1 MDAVTFAPLVA
12 ALLLLLISFPVHE
25 AAHATAAWKLGDGH
39 ARALGRVSL
48 DPRRHIDPLGA
59 VLLLLS
65 ALSGGGM
72 IGWAKPTPV
81 MAQSLRG
88 GSLGWAIVAVA
99 GPLSNLLLAVVAAV
113 LLGET
118 RRKDRVV
125 GEAEQLLLALEPAA
139 TDERR
144 VAHHQAA
151 VAVLGED
158 QVGRFVHH
166 GLQQA
171 RRILPRPGAF
181 SQERRQLRI
190 GLAYRLVLAGALAEL
205 VPGGEEKP
213 PARQRLAT
221 LARQGSG

>member
-48 DPRRHIDPLGA
+48 DPRRHIDPFGA
-59 VLLLLS
+59 GLLLLS

-99 GPLSNLLLAVVAAV
+99 GPLSNLFLAVVAAALYRLIGSPPSTDLIGLLIVYFTYFNTGLLFLNLLPIPPFDGRALLTGVLALVSPRLADAVEGLTSSRFAFPVVIV
-113 LLGET
+113 LLFFTPLGS
-118 RRKDRVV
+118 
-125 GEAEQLLLALEPAA
+125 LLGDLS
-139 TDERR
+139 
-144 VAHHQAA
+144 
-151 VAVLGED
+151 
-158 QVGRFVHH
+158 F
-166 GLQQA
+166 GLTEF
-171 RRILPRPGAF
+171 L
-181 SQERRQLRI
+181 L
-190 GLAYRLVLAGALAEL
+190 
-205 VPGGEEKP
+205 
-213 PARQRLAT
+213 
-221 LARQGSG
+221 GSG

>member
-25 AAHATAAWKLGDGH
+25 AAHATAAWRLGDGH

-59 VLLLLS
+59 GLLLLS

-99 GPLSNLLLAVVAAV
+99 GPLSNLFLAVVAAV
-113 LLGET
+113 LYRLIGSPPAT
-118 RRKDRVV
+118 DPV
-125 GEAEQLLLALEPAA
+125 GVLIVYFTYFNAALLFLNLLPIPPFDGRALLTGVLALVSP
-139 TDERR
+139 
-144 VAHHQAA
+144 
-151 VAVLGED
+151 
-158 QVGRFVHH
+158 
-166 GLQQA
+166 
-171 RRILPRPGAF
+171 
-181 SQERRQLRI
+181 
-190 GLAYRLVLAGALAEL
+190 
-205 VPGGEEKP
+205 
-213 PARQRLAT
+213 RLADT
-221 LARQGSG
+221 VEGLTSSRLAFPVVIVLLFFTPLGSLLGDLSFGLTQVLLGSG

>member
-1 MDAVTFAPLVA
+1 MDAETFAPLAA

-59 VLLLLS
+59 GLLLLS

-99 GPLSNLLLAVVAAV
+99 GPLSNLLLAVVAAALYRLIGSPPSSEVVGGLIFNFTYFNAALLFLNLLPIPPFDGRALLTGVLALVSPRLADTVEELTSSRFAFPVVIV
-113 LLGET
+113 LLFFTPLGSLLGGLS
-118 RRKDRVV
+118 V
-125 GEAEQLLLALEPAA
+125 GLRELLL
-139 TDERR
+139 
-144 VAHHQAA
+144 
-151 VAVLGED
+151 G
-158 QVGRFVHH
+158 
-166 GLQQA
+166 
-171 RRILPRPGAF
+171 PG
-181 SQERRQLRI
+181 
-190 GLAYRLVLAGALAEL
+190 
-205 VPGGEEKP
+205 
-213 PARQRLAT
+213 
-221 LARQGSG
+221 

>member
-59 VLLLLS
+59 GLLLLS

-99 GPLSNLLLAVVAAV
+99 GPLSNLFLAVVAALLYRLIGSPPATDPVGVLIVYFTYFNAALLFLNLLPIPPFDGRALLTGVLALISPRLADTVEGLTSSRLAFPVVIVLLFFTPLGSLLGDLSFGLTQV
-113 LLGET
+113 LLG
-118 RRKDRVV
+118 
-125 GEAEQLLLALEPAA
+125 
-139 TDERR
+139 
-144 VAHHQAA
+144 
-151 VAVLGED
+151 
-158 QVGRFVHH
+158 
-166 GLQQA
+166 
-171 RRILPRPGAF
+171 PG
-181 SQERRQLRI
+181 
-190 GLAYRLVLAGALAEL
+190 
-205 VPGGEEKP
+205 
-213 PARQRLAT
+213 
-221 LARQGSG
+221 

>member
-59 VLLLLS
+59 GLLLLS

-99 GPLSNLLLAVVAAV
+99 GPLSNLFLAVVAAV
-113 LLGET
+113 LYRLIGSPPAT
-118 RRKDRVV
+118 DPV
-125 GEAEQLLLALEPAA
+125 GVLIVYFTYFNAALLFLNLLPIPPFDGRALLTGVLAL
-139 TDERR
+139 
-144 VAHHQAA
+144 V
-151 VAVLGED
+151 
-158 QVGRFVHH
+158 
-166 GLQQA
+166 
-171 RRILPRPGAF
+171 LPRLADTV
-181 SQERRQLRI
+181 E
-190 GLAYRLVLAGALAEL
+190 GLTSS
-205 VPGGEEKP
+205 
-213 PARQRLAT
+213 RLAFPVVIVLLFFT
-221 LARQGSG
+221 PLGSLLGDLSFGLTQVLLGSG

>member
-59 VLLLLS
+59 GLLLLS

-99 GPLSNLLLAVVAAV
+99 GPLSNLFLAVVAALLYRLIGSPPATDPVGVLIVYFTYFNAALLFLNLLPIPPFDGRALLTGVLTLVSPRLADTVEGLTSSRFAFPVVIVLLFFTPLGSLLGDLSFGLTQV
-113 LLGET
+113 LLG
-118 RRKDRVV
+118 
-125 GEAEQLLLALEPAA
+125 
-139 TDERR
+139 
-144 VAHHQAA
+144 
-151 VAVLGED
+151 
-158 QVGRFVHH
+158 
-166 GLQQA
+166 
-171 RRILPRPGAF
+171 
-181 SQERRQLRI
+181 
-190 GLAYRLVLAGALAEL
+190 
-205 VPGGEEKP
+205 
-213 PARQRLAT
+213 
-221 LARQGSG
+221 SG

>member
-1 MDAVTFAPLVA
+1 MDAVTFAPLAA

-59 VLLLLS
+59 GLLLLS

-99 GPLSNLLLAVVAAV
+99 GPLSNLFLAVVAALLYRLIGSPPATDPVGVLIVYFTYFNAALLFLNLLPIPPFDGRALLTGVLALVSPRLADTVEGLTSSRFAFPVVIVLLFFTPLGSLLGDLSFGLTQV
-113 LLGET
+113 LLG
-118 RRKDRVV
+118 
-125 GEAEQLLLALEPAA
+125 
-139 TDERR
+139 
-144 VAHHQAA
+144 
-151 VAVLGED
+151 
-158 QVGRFVHH
+158 
-166 GLQQA
+166 
-171 RRILPRPGAF
+171 
-181 SQERRQLRI
+181 
-190 GLAYRLVLAGALAEL
+190 
-205 VPGGEEKP
+205 
-213 PARQRLAT
+213 
-221 LARQGSG
+221 SG

>member
-59 VLLLLS
+59 GLLLLS

-99 GPLSNLLLAVVAAV
+99 GPLSNLFLAVVAALLYRLIGSPPATDPVGVLIVYFTYFNAALLFLNLLPIPPFDGRALLTGVLALVSPRLADTVEGLTSSRFAFPVVIV
-113 LLGET
+113 LLFFTPLGS
-118 RRKDRVV
+118 
-125 GEAEQLLLALEPAA
+125 LLGDLS
-139 TDERR
+139 
-144 VAHHQAA
+144 
-151 VAVLGED
+151 
-158 QVGRFVHH
+158 F
-166 GLQQA
+166 GLTEF
-171 RRILPRPGAF
+171 LPGPG
-181 SQERRQLRI
+181 
-190 GLAYRLVLAGALAEL
+190 
-205 VPGGEEKP
+205 
-213 PARQRLAT
+213 
-221 LARQGSG
+221 

>member
-25 AAHATAAWKLGDGH
+25 AAHATAAWNLGDGH

-59 VLLLLS
+59 GLLLLS

-113 LLGET
+113 LYRLIGSPPAT
-118 RRKDRVV
+118 DPV
-125 GEAEQLLLALEPAA
+125 GVLIVYFTYFNAALLFLNLLPIPPFDGRALLTGVLALVSP
-139 TDERR
+139 
-144 VAHHQAA
+144 
-151 VAVLGED
+151 
-158 QVGRFVHH
+158 
-166 GLQQA
+166 
-171 RRILPRPGAF
+171 
-181 SQERRQLRI
+181 
-190 GLAYRLVLAGALAEL
+190 
-205 VPGGEEKP
+205 
-213 PARQRLAT
+213 RLADT
-221 LARQGSG
+221 VEGLTSSRLAFPVVIVLLFFTPLGSLLGDLSFGLTQVLLGSG

>member
-113 LLGET
+113 LYRLIGSPPAT
-118 RRKDRVV
+118 DPV
-125 GEAEQLLLALEPAA
+125 GVLIVYFTYFNAALLFLNLLPIPPFDGRALLTGVLALVSP
-139 TDERR
+139 
-144 VAHHQAA
+144 
-151 VAVLGED
+151 
-158 QVGRFVHH
+158 
-166 GLQQA
+166 
-171 RRILPRPGAF
+171 
-181 SQERRQLRI
+181 
-190 GLAYRLVLAGALAEL
+190 
-205 VPGGEEKP
+205 
-213 PARQRLAT
+213 RLADT
-221 LARQGSG
+221 VEGLTSSRLAFPVVIVLLFFTPLGSLLGDLSFGLTQVLLGSG

>member
-1 MDAVTFAPLVA
+1 MDAETFAPLVA

-59 VLLLLS
+59 GLLLLS

-99 GPLSNLLLAVVAAV
+99 GPLSNLLLAVVAAAIYRLIGSPPGSDLLGLLIVYFTYFNAGLLFLNLLPIPPFDGRALLTGVLALVSPRLADTVEGLTSSRFAFPVVIV
-113 LLGET
+113 LLFFTPLGALLGDLSYGLTE
-118 RRKDRVV
+118 
-125 GEAEQLLLALEPAA
+125 LLLGPE
-139 TDERR
+139 
-144 VAHHQAA
+144 
-151 VAVLGED
+151 
-158 QVGRFVHH
+158 
-166 GLQQA
+166 
-171 RRILPRPGAF
+171 
-181 SQERRQLRI
+181 
-190 GLAYRLVLAGALAEL
+190 
-205 VPGGEEKP
+205 
-213 PARQRLAT
+213 
-221 LARQGSG
+221 

>member
-59 VLLLLS
+59 GLLLLS

-99 GPLSNLLLAVVAAV
+99 GPLSNLFLAVVAAV
-113 LLGET
+113 LYRLIGSPPAT
-118 RRKDRVV
+118 DPV
-125 GEAEQLLLALEPAA
+125 GVLIVYFTYFNAALLFLNLLPIPPFDGRALLTGVLALVSP
-139 TDERR
+139 
-144 VAHHQAA
+144 
-151 VAVLGED
+151 
-158 QVGRFVHH
+158 
-166 GLQQA
+166 
-171 RRILPRPGAF
+171 
-181 SQERRQLRI
+181 
-190 GLAYRLVLAGALAEL
+190 
-205 VPGGEEKP
+205 
-213 PARQRLAT
+213 RLADT
-221 LARQGSG
+221 AEGLTSSRLAFPVVIVLLFFTPLGSLLGDLSFGLTQVLLGSG

>member
-1 MDAVTFAPLVA
+1 MDAVTFAPLAA

-59 VLLLLS
+59 GLLLLS

-99 GPLSNLLLAVVAAV
+99 GPLSNLFLAVVAALLYRLIGSPPATDPVGVLIVYFTYFNAALLFLNLLPIPPFDGRALLTGVLTLVSPRLADTVEGLTSSRFAFPVVIVLLFFTPLGSLLGDLSFGLTQV
-113 LLGET
+113 LLG
-118 RRKDRVV
+118 
-125 GEAEQLLLALEPAA
+125 
-139 TDERR
+139 
-144 VAHHQAA
+144 
-151 VAVLGED
+151 
-158 QVGRFVHH
+158 
-166 GLQQA
+166 
-171 RRILPRPGAF
+171 
-181 SQERRQLRI
+181 
-190 GLAYRLVLAGALAEL
+190 
-205 VPGGEEKP
+205 
-213 PARQRLAT
+213 
-221 LARQGSG
+221 SG

>member
-1 MDAVTFAPLVA
+1 MDAETFAPLVA

-59 VLLLLS
+59 GLLLLS

-99 GPLSNLLLAVVAAV
+99 GPLSNLLLAVVAAALYRLIGSPPSSDLFGLLIV
-113 LLGET
+113 YFTYFNAALLFLNLLPIPPFDGRALLTGVLALVSPRLADTVEGLTSSRFAFPVVIALLFFTPLGSLLGDLSFGLTEF
-118 RRKDRVV
+118 
-125 GEAEQLLLALEPAA
+125 LL
-139 TDERR
+139 
-144 VAHHQAA
+144 
-151 VAVLGED
+151 G
-158 QVGRFVHH
+158 
-166 GLQQA
+166 
-171 RRILPRPGAF
+171 PG
-181 SQERRQLRI
+181 
-190 GLAYRLVLAGALAEL
+190 
-205 VPGGEEKP
+205 
-213 PARQRLAT
+213 
-221 LARQGSG
+221 

>member
-59 VLLLLS
+59 GLLLLS

-99 GPLSNLLLAVVAAV
+99 GPLSNLFLAVVAAV
-113 LLGET
+113 LYRLIGSPPAT
-118 RRKDRVV
+118 DPV
-125 GEAEQLLLALEPAA
+125 GVFIVYFTYFNAALLFLNLLPIPPFDGRALLTGVLALVSP
-139 TDERR
+139 
-144 VAHHQAA
+144 
-151 VAVLGED
+151 
-158 QVGRFVHH
+158 
-166 GLQQA
+166 
-171 RRILPRPGAF
+171 
-181 SQERRQLRI
+181 
-190 GLAYRLVLAGALAEL
+190 
-205 VPGGEEKP
+205 
-213 PARQRLAT
+213 RLADT
-221 LARQGSG
+221 VEGLTSSRLAFPVVIVLLFFTPLGSLLGDLSFGLTHVLLGSG

>member
-1 MDAVTFAPLVA
+1 MDAETFAPLAA

-59 VLLLLS
+59 GLLLLS

-99 GPLSNLLLAVVAAV
+99 GPLSNLLLAVVAAALYRLIGSPPSSDLFGLLIV
-113 LLGET
+113 YFTYFNAALLFLNLLPIPPFDGRALLTGVLALVSPRLADTVEGLTSSRFAFPVVILGDLSFGLTEFLLG
-118 RRKDRVV
+118 
-125 GEAEQLLLALEPAA
+125 
-139 TDERR
+139 
-144 VAHHQAA
+144 
-151 VAVLGED
+151 
-158 QVGRFVHH
+158 
-166 GLQQA
+166 
-171 RRILPRPGAF
+171 PG
-181 SQERRQLRI
+181 
-190 GLAYRLVLAGALAEL
+190 
-205 VPGGEEKP
+205 
-213 PARQRLAT
+213 
-221 LARQGSG
+221 

>member
-59 VLLLLS
+59 GLLLLS

-99 GPLSNLLLAVVAAV
+99 GPLSNLVLAVVAALLYRLIGSPPATDPVGVLIVYFTYFNAALLFLNLLPIPPFDGRALLTGVLALVSPRLADTVEGLTSSRLAFPVVIVLLFFTPLGSLLGDLSFGLTQV
-113 LLGET
+113 LLG
-118 RRKDRVV
+118 
-125 GEAEQLLLALEPAA
+125 
-139 TDERR
+139 
-144 VAHHQAA
+144 
-151 VAVLGED
+151 
-158 QVGRFVHH
+158 
-166 GLQQA
+166 
-171 RRILPRPGAF
+171 
-181 SQERRQLRI
+181 
-190 GLAYRLVLAGALAEL
+190 
-205 VPGGEEKP
+205 
-213 PARQRLAT
+213 
-221 LARQGSG
+221 SG

>member
-59 VLLLLS
+59 GLLLLS

-99 GPLSNLLLAVVAAV
+99 GPLSNLFLAVVAAV
-113 LLGET
+113 LYRLIGSPPAT
-118 RRKDRVV
+118 DPV
-125 GEAEQLLLALEPAA
+125 GVLIVYFTYFNAALLFLNLLPIPPFDGRALLTGVLALVSP
-139 TDERR
+139 
-144 VAHHQAA
+144 
-151 VAVLGED
+151 
-158 QVGRFVHH
+158 
-166 GLQQA
+166 
-171 RRILPRPGAF
+171 
-181 SQERRQLRI
+181 
-190 GLAYRLVLAGALAEL
+190 
-205 VPGGEEKP
+205 
-213 PARQRLAT
+213 RLADT
-221 LARQGSG
+221 VEGLTSSRLAFPVVIVLLFFTPLGSLLGDLSFGLTQVLLGSG

>member
-12 ALLLLLISFPVHE
+12 ALLLLLISFPMHE

-59 VLLLLS
+59 GLLLLS

-99 GPLSNLLLAVVAAV
+99 GPLSNLFLAVVAALLYRLIGSPPATDPAGV
-113 LLGET
+113 LIVYFTYFNAALLFLNLLPIPPFDGRALLTGVLALVSPRLADTAEGLTSSRLAFPVVIALLFFTPLGSLLGDLSFGLTEF
-118 RRKDRVV
+118 
-125 GEAEQLLLALEPAA
+125 LL
-139 TDERR
+139 
-144 VAHHQAA
+144 
-151 VAVLGED
+151 G
-158 QVGRFVHH
+158 
-166 GLQQA
+166 
-171 RRILPRPGAF
+171 PG
-181 SQERRQLRI
+181 
-190 GLAYRLVLAGALAEL
+190 
-205 VPGGEEKP
+205 
-213 PARQRLAT
+213 
-221 LARQGSG
+221 

>member
-1 MDAVTFAPLVA
+1 MDAVTFAPLAA

-59 VLLLLS
+59 GLLLLS

-113 LLGET
+113 LYRLIGSPPAT
-118 RRKDRVV
+118 DPV
-125 GEAEQLLLALEPAA
+125 GVLIVYFTYFNAALLFLNLLPIPPFDGRALLTGVLALVSP
-139 TDERR
+139 
-144 VAHHQAA
+144 
-151 VAVLGED
+151 
-158 QVGRFVHH
+158 
-166 GLQQA
+166 
-171 RRILPRPGAF
+171 
-181 SQERRQLRI
+181 
-190 GLAYRLVLAGALAEL
+190 
-205 VPGGEEKP
+205 
-213 PARQRLAT
+213 RLADT
-221 LARQGSG
+221 VEGLTSSRFAFPVVIALLFFTPLGSLLGDLSFGLTEFLLGPG

>member
-25 AAHATAAWKLGDGH
+25 AAHATAAWRLGDGH

-59 VLLLLS
+59 GLLLLS

-99 GPLSNLLLAVVAAV
+99 GPLSNLFLAVVAALLYRLIGSPPATDPVGVLIVYFTYFNAALLFLNLLPIPPFDGRALLTGVLALVSPRLADTVEGLTSSRFAFPVVIVLLFFTPLGSLLGDLSFGLTQV
-113 LLGET
+113 LLG
-118 RRKDRVV
+118 
-125 GEAEQLLLALEPAA
+125 
-139 TDERR
+139 
-144 VAHHQAA
+144 
-151 VAVLGED
+151 
-158 QVGRFVHH
+158 
-166 GLQQA
+166 
-171 RRILPRPGAF
+171 
-181 SQERRQLRI
+181 
-190 GLAYRLVLAGALAEL
+190 
-205 VPGGEEKP
+205 
-213 PARQRLAT
+213 
-221 LARQGSG
+221 SG